1 MQVIYRGKDLA
12 TWQKNNTFNKGI
24 SRSTESSLKN
34 QQRNAVKRIGNLYDR
49 ICDLENLRLADEKA
63 RKGKLRTYGVR
74 EHDKN
79 REANLLK
86 LREDLLNGTYKT
98 SKYEI
103 FTIYEPKEREIY
115 RLPYYPDRILH
126 HAIMNVLEPIWVS
139 IFTADTYSCI
149 KNRGIH
155 AAAKKVKKALK
166 EDPEGTKYCLK
177 IDIRKFYPSIDNDI
191 LKEVVRRKIKDVR
204 LLAVLD
210 EIIDSADGVPIGN
223 YLSQYFANLYLA
235 YFDHWIKETAKV
247 KYYFRYADDIVI
259 LSSNKS
265 ELHTLLRKI
274 QVYMKTLKLEVKSN
288 WQVFPTDARG
298 IDFVGFVFFH
308 THTRIRKGIK
318 QTFCRKLSRI
328 NKRKKPYSPKEFKQ
342 AICPW
347 WGWAKHCNSKN
358 LISKLQKTSKYEI
371 KFKL

>member
-1 MQVIYRGKDLA
+1 MA
-12 TWQKNNTFNKGI
+12 KNNTFNKGI

-308 THTRIRKGIK
+308 THTRMRKGIK
-318 QTFCRKLSRI
+318 QTFCRKLARI
-328 NKRKKPYSPKEFKQ
+328 NKRKKPYDPKELKQ

-347 WGWAKHCNSKN
+347 WGWAKFCDSRN
-358 LISKLQKTSKYEI
+358 LINKLQKKSKYEI
-371 KFKL
+371 KFKR